1 MVADALDAF
10 HPLVAG
16 WFRERFGAPT
26 DPQRDGWPRI
36 GAGHD
41 VLIAAPTGSGKTLAA
56 FLACMDA
63 LVRRGLA
70 DGLDDHT
77 DILYI
82 SPLKALSNDVQRNLE
97 APLAELREYAAQ
109 RGVELPTIRVAV
121 RTGDTPA
128 SERAKLAKRPPHILV
143 TTPESLYI
151 LLTTVS
157 GRAALSQLRTVIV
170 DEIHA
175 IAGDKRG
182 AHLAISLER
191 LDRLVTQAC
200 GRTPVRVGLSATQKP
215 IERIGRLLVGTRR
228 PMPHIVDSGHRRVID
243 LAIEI
248 TDDELGAVASL
259 EQFGRVYDR
268 IAELVQQ
275 HRSTIVFV
283 NTRRLVERTAAA
295 LEQRLGEEHVVAHH
309 GSMSRAL
316 RLAAEQKLK
325 LGQVKCA
332 VATASLE
339 LGIDVGTVDLV
350 VQLGS
355 PRSIATLLQRV
366 GRSGHT
372 LGATPKGRLFALTRD
387 QLVECAAL
395 VRGVRRG
402 NLDEIELRDAPLDIL
417 AQQIVA
423 TCAAEDIREDD
434 LRVMLRG
441 ATQYADLDDVK
452 LEQILE
458 MLAEGV
464 SDRRGRGGA
473 HIHRDRVT
481 GVLKGR
487 RGARLAAITCGGAI
501 PDNNNYAV
509 VQWPEEIKVG
519 EVDEDFAIDSS
530 AGDIFQLGNTAWRI
544 KRIEMSKVIVE
555 DAKGQPPTIPFWFGE
570 APARTS
576 ELSDEVSDLRREI
589 DVRLERDEPLDDIA
603 AWVVAETSMPAR
615 AAQQLVAYYAAS
627 RIALGALPRND
638 LLVAERFFDEGGGMQ
653 LVLHSPLGGRINR
666 AWGLALRKK
675 FCVTFDFE
683 LQAAAT
689 DDGIVISLGQPHSF
703 PLDTVFGYVP
713 SHQAEETLVQ
723 ALLDRPM
730 FEIRWRWNVTR
741 SLTVL
746 RRKAGKK
753 VPPHLVKMR
762 AADTL
767 SVVFPQAV
775 ACGENIQGPRE
786 VPDHP
791 LVFETIRD
799 CLVEAMDLEGLREM
813 IERLERGEIAV
824 MARDTVEPS
833 PLSHELINANPYAF
847 LDDAP
852 LEERRT
858 RAVQLRRGLPATI
871 STTGTNDVGAFD
883 IAAIAAAAEEV
894 APTVRDTDELHDAL
908 MALWLVPE
916 PLART
921 WAPGADDWFEALTRT
936 GRATRI
942 RWRSPH
948 GSFADDAVA
957 RATNTT
963 VFGADASCTN
973 TATGP
978 DANTAT
984 GAAASAPGIDIAA
997 WVATERLGAVRAI
1010 LGADVECI
1018 PAIPT
1023 PSWAKVPP
1031 REEAILR
1038 ITSAHLDHRG
1048 PVTAPA
1054 LADELG
1060 LPIDEILGALLALE
1074 GDGAIL
1080 RGSFTPSAPSGAL
1093 PASAL
1098 RGGTS
1103 MRAALANAHESSTL
1117 HALEWCNRRVLARI
1131 HRLTLAR
1138 LRKEIE
1144 PVSAAALMRFLL
1156 RWQRVAK
1163 HTQVIG
1169 ADGLARVVEQLQ
1181 GFETAAGAWEREVL
1195 PARICNYD
1203 HAWLDQL
1210 CLAGHVVWA
1219 RLSPRTVTVDA
1230 AEEPDVSPPPRKKP
1244 RPADPTDPYNIAE
1257 LAADA
1262 ACRQG
1267 LSRDEIAAAAA
1278 AALTGARTPG
1288 YGEQVIVQLV
1298 TTSALM
1304 RRASE
1309 RAAYDEAANA
1319 ARTAKDLDESDDDV
1333 RDALR
1338 TARETFARI
1347 ATTDATE
1354 TFARVAPTD
1363 EDRRI
1368 APTDEDRRMNDVVDH
1383 EHFDP
1388 RNPRA
1393 HVGAPRNVGP
1403 STGSDHSARDNRRAN
1418 DNVDH
1423 EHFDPRNPRA
1433 HVGALRDGPS
1443 IGGGR
1448 ARDDRRANDNV
1459 DHLHFDPENPHAH
1472 VGAPRD
1478 GASAARSNP
1487 PPLSPLLPGSSSEIR
1502 SDQNRSSNKSAGEF
1516 ADIADALID
1525 SAACDAAPPN
1535 ENRRPNDNVDQAN
1548 WNRNPAGEFA
1558 DIANALIDSADARE
1572 RSKPA
1577 KRAAPGRSAPLAL
1590 MLRTDS
1596 PWLRAAAAVN
1606 AGEPSTLSPLATA
1619 VRDALAAHG
1628 ASFLS
1633 DLASHV
1639 GTRPAEI
1646 EDALWELVGAGIAT
1660 ADGFASLRVLV
1671 DRKRGEVKSL
1681 FDRAR
1686 DTQKALAD
1694 AALPPARK
1702 WQEAI
1707 KKARTRDHLR
1717 PSHALRSLPTAAGR
1731 WSLLPAANAAAMD
1744 ADASARQLL
1753 QRYGVVFRDLVQRE
1767 SSLPPWRDLLVA
1779 LRRLEARGEIR
1790 GGRFV
1795 SGFVGEQFALPE
1807 ALEELRTVRNPAP
1820 NPCVARVAA
1829 TDPLNLVGILT
1840 PGARVPAVVGNAV
1853 LFLDGHA
1860 VASVEAGQ
1868 LVLRAPLPPGAR
1880 VDEDLVY
1887 LPPLRPVQ
1895 IAPQAALPL

>member
-1 MVADALDAF
+1 MVDTLDAF

-26 DPQRDGWPRI
+26 DPQREGWPQI

-70 DGLDDHT
+70 QGELENHT

-109 RGVELPTIRVAV
+109 RGVVLPEIRVAV

-128 SERAKLAKRPPHILV
+128 GERAKLAKKPPHILV

-157 GRAALSQLRTVIV
+157 GRAALAQLRTVIV

-191 LDRLVTQAC
+191 LDRLVAQATA
-200 GRTPVRVGLSATQKP
+200 RTPVRVGLSATQKP
-215 IERIGRLLVGTRR
+215 IERIGRLLVGMRR
-228 PMPHIVDSGHRRVID
+228 PLPHIVDAGHRRALD

-248 TDDELGAVASL
+248 TDDELGAVTSL

-339 LGIDVGTVDLV
+339 LGIDVGAVDLV

-372 LGATPKGRLFALTRD
+372 LGGTPKGRLFALTRD

-395 VRGVRRG
+395 VRGVRKG
-402 NLDEIELRDAPLDIL
+402 NLDQIALRDAPLDIL

-423 TCAAEDIREDD
+423 ACAAEDIREDD
-434 LRVMLRG
+434 LREMVRG
-441 ATQYADLDDVK
+441 ATPYAELADDK

-473 HIHRDRVT
+473 HIHRDRVS
-481 GVLKGR
+481 GMLKGR
-487 RGARLAAITCGGAI
+487 RGARLAAVTCGGAI

-544 KRIEMSKVIVE
+544 RRIEMSKVIVE

-570 APARTS
+570 APARTA
-576 ELSDEVSDLRREI
+576 ELSDEVSDLRKEI
-589 DVRLERDEPLDDIA
+589 DLRLERDQPLDDIA
-603 AWVVAETSMPAR
+603 AWLVAETSMPAR
-615 AAQQLVAYYAAS
+615 AAQQLIAYLAAG
-627 RIALGALPRND
+627 RLALGALPRKD

-653 LVLHSPLGGRINR
+653 LVLHSPFGGRINR

-703 PLDTVFGYVP
+703 PLDTVFGFVT
-713 SHQAEETLVQ
+713 SHQAEDTLVQ

-746 RRKAGKK
+746 RRKAGKR

-775 ACGENIQGPRE
+775 ACGENITGPRE

-791 LVFETIRD
+791 LVFETVRD
-799 CLVEAMDLEGLREM
+799 CLVEAMDLEGLRGM
-813 IERLERGEIAV
+813 IEQLERGEITV

-858 RAVQLRRGLPATI
+858 RAVTMRRGLPATV
-871 STTGTNDVGAFD
+871 STSGVDDVGAFD
-883 IAAIAAAAEEV
+883 VAAITAAVEEV
-894 APTVRDTDELHDAL
+894 APTVRDVDELHDAL

-916 PLART
+916 PLGRM
-921 WAPGADDWFEALTRT
+921 WAPDVDDWFGALTDT
-936 GRATRI
+936 GRAVRM
-942 RWRSPH
+942 RWRD
-948 GSFADDAVA
+948 GD
-957 RATNTT
+957 R
-963 VFGADASCTN
+963 
-973 TATGP
+973 
-978 DANTAT
+978 
-984 GAAASAPGIDIAA
+984 DIAA
-997 WVATERLGAVRAI
+997 WVATERLGTLRAI
-1010 LGADVECI
+1010 VGEAECT

-1023 PSWAKVPP
+1023 PSWAKILP
-1031 REEAILR
+1031 REEAIQRLVN
-1038 ITSAHLDHRG
+1038 AHLDHRG

-1054 LADELG
+1054 LANELG
-1060 LPIDEILGALLALE
+1060 LPVDDILGALLALE

-1080 RGSFTPSAPSGAL
+1080 RGSFTPAAPSDAL

-1103 MRAALANAHESSTL
+1103 MRAALTAASDTATL

-1156 RWQRVAK
+1156 RWQRVAR

-1169 ADGLARVVEQLQ
+1169 ADGLARVIEQLQ

-1195 PARICNYD
+1195 PARLCNYD
-1203 HAWLDQL
+1203 PAWLDQL

-1230 AEEPDVSPPPRKKP
+1230 AEEPEVSPAPRKKP

-1309 RAAYDEAANA
+1309 QAAYDEAANA
-1319 ARTAKDLDESDDDV
+1319 AGSAKDEAGADTDV
-1333 RDALR
+1333 REAIRAARDA
-1338 TARETFARI
+1338 FARMTPI
-1347 ATTDATE
+1347 E
-1354 TFARVAPTD
+1354 
-1363 EDRRI
+1363 
-1368 APTDEDRRMNDVVDH
+1368 
-1383 EHFDP
+1383 
-1388 RNPRA
+1388 
-1393 HVGAPRNVGP
+1393 
-1403 STGSDHSARDNRRAN
+1403 
-1418 DNVDH
+1418 
-1423 EHFDPRNPRA
+1423 
-1433 HVGALRDGPS
+1433 
-1443 IGGGR
+1443 
-1448 ARDDRRANDNV
+1448 
-1459 DHLHFDPENPHAH
+1459 
-1472 VGAPRD
+1472 
-1478 GASAARSNP
+1478 
-1487 PPLSPLLPGSSSEIR
+1487 
-1502 SDQNRSSNKSAGEF
+1502 
-1516 ADIADALID
+1516 D
-1525 SAACDAAPPN
+1525 SAADDP
-1535 ENRRPNDNVDQAN
+1535 R
-1548 WNRNPAGEFA
+1548 AGSFGT
-1558 DIANALIDSADARE
+1558 IASALVDSADARE
-1572 RSKPA
+1572 RSRPTLSLVASDPDRK

-1590 MLRTDS
+1590 MLRSDAH
-1596 PWLRAAAAVN
+1596 WLRAAAAVN
-1606 AGEPSTLSPLATA
+1606 ASEPPALSPLATEL
-1619 VRDALAAHG
+1619 RDALAAHG
-1628 ASFLS
+1628 ASFLG
-1633 DLASHV
+1633 DLA
-1639 GTRPAEI
+1639 GLLDLPPADI

-1681 FDRAR
+1681 FDKAR
-1686 DTQKALAD
+1686 DTQKALQE
-1694 AALPPARK
+1694 AALPPVRK

-1707 KKARTRDHLR
+1707 KKARTRDHKR
-1717 PSHALRSLPTAAGR
+1717 PTHALRSLPTAAGR
-1731 WSLLPAANAAAMD
+1731 WSLLPAANAAAID
-1744 ADASARQLL
+1744 AEASARQLL

-1807 ALEELRTVRNPAP
+1807 ALEELRAVRNPAP
-1820 NPCVARVAA
+1820 NPCVTRVAA

-1868 LVLRAPLPPGAR
+1868 LVLRAPLPPGAK

-1887 LPPLRPVQ
+1887 TPPPRPVQ
-1895 IAPQAALPL
+1895 TASQAALPL

>member
-1 MVADALDAF
+1 MADALDAF

-26 DPQRDGWPRI
+26 EPQRDGWPWI

-56 FLACMDA
+56 FLACMDS
-63 LVRRGLA
+63 LVRRGLEN
-70 DGLDDHT
+70 DGLAAHT

-97 APLAELREYAAQ
+97 APLAELRVYAA
-109 RGVELPTIRVAV
+109 RHGVALPEIRVAV

-128 SERAKLAKRPPHILV
+128 SERARLAKKPPHILV

-157 GRAALSQLRTVIV
+157 GRASLSQLRTVIV

-175 IAGDKRG
+175 VAGDKRG

-191 LDRLVTQAC
+191 LDRLVTQATQ
-200 GRTPVRVGLSATQKP
+200 RAPVRVGLSATQKP

-228 PMPHIVDSGHRRVID
+228 PLPHIVDSGHRRALD

-248 TDDELGAVASL
+248 TDDELGAVASH

-283 NTRRLVERTAAA
+283 NTRRLVERSAAA

-339 LGIDVGTVDLV
+339 LGIDVGAVDLV
-350 VQLGS
+350 VQIGS

-372 LGATPKGRLFALTRD
+372 LGGTPKGRLFALTRD
-387 QLVECAAL
+387 QLVECASL
-395 VRGVRRG
+395 VRGVRKG
-402 NLDEIELRDAPLDIL
+402 NLDEIELREAPLDIL

-423 TCAAEDIREDD
+423 TCAAEDIREDE
-434 LRVMLRG
+434 LRAMLRG
-441 ATQYADLDDVK
+441 ATPYAELADDR

-481 GVLKGR
+481 GTLKGR
-487 RGARLAAITCGGAI
+487 RGARLAAVTCGGAI

-530 AGDIFQLGNTAWRI
+530 AGDIFQLGNTAWKIR
-544 KRIEMSKVIVE
+544 RIEMSKVIVE

-570 APARTS
+570 APARTR
-576 ELSDEVSDLRREI
+576 ELSDEVSDLRKEI
-589 DVRLERDEPLDDIA
+589 DVRLERDESLDDIA
-603 AWVVAETSMPAR
+603 AWLVAETTMPAR
-615 AAQQLVAYYAAS
+615 AAQQLIAYLAAA
-627 RIALGALPRND
+627 RLALGALPRKD

-713 SHQAEETLVQ
+713 SHQAQDTLVQ

-775 ACGENIQGPRE
+775 ACGENIVGPRE

-799 CLVEAMDLEGLREM
+799 CLVEAMDIEGLREM

-871 STTGTNDVGAFD
+871 STSGTDDVGAFD
-883 IAAIAAAAEEV
+883 EAAIAAAAEEV
-894 APTVRDTDELHDAL
+894 APTVRDLDELHDAL

-916 PLART
+916 PRGIAL
-921 WAPGADDWFEALTRT
+921 APGASDWFATLAEQ
-936 GRATRI
+936 GRAVRM
-942 RWRSPH
+942 RWRSPA
-948 GSFADDAVA
+948 G
-957 RATNTT
+957 
-963 VFGADASCTN
+963 GAN
-973 TATGP
+973 
-978 DANTAT
+978 
-984 GAAASAPGIDIAA
+984 DIAA
-997 WVATERLGAVRAI
+997 WVATERLGAARAI
-1010 LGADVECI
+1010 LGAEVECT
-1018 PAIPT
+1018 PAIAT
-1023 PSWAKVPP
+1023 PVWAKVLP
-1031 REEAILR
+1031 REDAILR

-1054 LADELG
+1054 LAVELG
-1060 LPIDEILGALLALE
+1060 LPIDDVLGALLALE

-1080 RGSFTPSAPSGAL
+1080 RGSFTPAAPSGAL

-1103 MRAALANAHESSTL
+1103 MRAALASANDTATL

-1169 ADGLARVVEQLQ
+1169 ADGLARVIEQLQ

-1195 PARICNYD
+1195 PARLCGYD
-1203 HAWLDQL
+1203 PAWLDQL

-1219 RLSPRTVTVDA
+1219 RLSPRTA
-1230 AEEPDVSPPPRKKP
+1230 AVEAVEEPEVSPPPRKKP
-1244 RPADPTDPYNIAE
+1244 TPADPTDPYNIAE

-1298 TTSALM
+1298 TSSALM

-1309 RAAYDEAANA
+1309 RSNQAGPLASVTRGRAAYDEAAA
-1319 ARTAKDLDESDDDV
+1319 SARVVEDPSADKADERRPRSTPTRSMETVDEHDEDV
-1333 RDALR
+1333 RDAIR
-1338 TARETFARI
+1338 TARDVFARL
-1347 ATTDATE
+1347 
-1354 TFARVAPTD
+1354 AP
-1363 EDRRI
+1363 
-1368 APTDEDRRMNDVVDH
+1368 ANDVSA
-1383 EHFDP
+1383 P
-1388 RNPRA
+1388 A
-1393 HVGAPRNVGP
+1393 H
-1403 STGSDHSARDNRRAN
+1403 
-1418 DNVDH
+1418 
-1423 EHFDPRNPRA
+1423 
-1433 HVGALRDGPS
+1433 
-1443 IGGGR
+1443 
-1448 ARDDRRANDNV
+1448 DR
-1459 DHLHFDPENPHAH
+1459 
-1472 VGAPRD
+1472 
-1478 GASAARSNP
+1478 
-1487 PPLSPLLPGSSSEIR
+1487 
-1502 SDQNRSSNKSAGEF
+1502 
-1516 ADIADALID
+1516 ADASFTD
-1525 SAACDAAPPN
+1525 
-1535 ENRRPNDNVDQAN
+1535 V
-1548 WNRNPAGEFA
+1548 A
-1558 DIANALIDSADARE
+1558 DALIDSADARD
-1572 RSKPA
+1572 RAAPTLSVVTRPA
-1577 KRAAPGRSAPLAL
+1577 RRTAPGRSAPLAL
-1590 MLRTDS
+1590 MVRSDS
-1596 PWLRAAAAVN
+1596 HWLRAAAAVT
-1606 AGEPSTLSPLATA
+1606 ASEPPALSPLATE

-1633 DLASHV
+1633 DLA
-1639 GTRPAEI
+1639 GILGLPPADI

-1681 FDRAR
+1681 FDKAR
-1686 DTQKALAD
+1686 DAQSAAAE
-1694 AALPPARK
+1694 AALPPVRK

-1707 KKARTRDHLR
+1707 KKARTRDHKR
-1717 PSHALRSLPTAAGR
+1717 PTHALRSLPTAAGR
-1731 WSLLPAANAAAMD
+1731 WSLLPAANAAALD
-1744 ADASARQLL
+1744 AEASARQLL

-1767 SSLPPWRDLLVA
+1767 SSIPPWRDLLVE

-1807 ALEELRTVRNPAP
+1807 ALEELRAVRNPAP
-1820 NPCVARVAA
+1820 TMCVVRVAA

-1853 LFLDGHA
+1853 LFLDGQA

-1887 LPPLRPVQ
+1887 TPPPRPVQ